1 VPDLFAVPTAAFQRP
16 DKAFVPQDMLLVVEV
31 LSPSNSGHDLVT
43 KRHYYAAAGIPRYW
57 IVDPGARRMT
67 VLELDGD
74 TYREGAVVAAGTRW
88 HSDQPFALTLDPADF
103 L

>member
-1 VPDLFAVPTAAFQRP
+1 
-16 DKAFVPQDMLLVVEV
+16 MLLVVEV

-57 IVDPGARRMT
+57 IVDPSACRLT

-74 TYREGAVVAAGTRW
+74 TYREGAVVGPGTTW
-88 HSDQPFALTLDPADF
+88 TSDQPFPLTLDPTDF